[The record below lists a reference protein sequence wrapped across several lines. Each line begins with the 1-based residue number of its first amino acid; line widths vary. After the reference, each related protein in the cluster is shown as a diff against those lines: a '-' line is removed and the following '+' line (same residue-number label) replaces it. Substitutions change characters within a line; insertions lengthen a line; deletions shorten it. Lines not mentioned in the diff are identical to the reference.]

1 MKKTYYFANS
11 EHADSIYGSE
21 APVCIDLNE
30 VKRLAREW
38 GMTAAEM
45 LEQFHEAT
53 AAEIE
58 EYGIYE

>member
-11 EHADSIYGSE
+11 EHTDSIYGSE
-21 APVCIDLNE
+21 MPVCIDLNE
-30 VKRLAREW
+30 VERLACEW
-38 GMTAAEM
+38 DMTTAEM

>member
-1 MKKTYYFANS
+1 MKKNYYFANP
-11 EHADSIYGSE
+11 EHADNIYGDQQ
-21 APVCIDLNE
+21 PICITLDE

-38 GMTAAEM
+38 DMTTAEM